1 MYRIAITFILYSQAK
16 EGDRMT
22 KVSITEL
29 RPQIRK
35 LADLVCHHG
44 ERICVERNGEPAF
57 AMISYEDLEALEAME
72 DLIDLAEAKK
82 ALKEGNFVDL
92 DDLIKELRL

>member
-1 MYRIAITFILYSQAK
+1 
-16 EGDRMT
+16 MT
-22 KVSITEL
+22 KITITDL
-29 RPQIRK
+29 RLQIRK

-57 AMISYEDLEALEAME
+57 AMISYEDLQALEVME

-82 ALKEGNFVDL
+82 ALREGNFVDL
-92 DDLIKELRL
+92 DDLIKELKL

>member
-1 MYRIAITFILYSQAK
+1 MIKVKIT
-16 EGDRMT
+16 D
-22 KVSITEL
+22 L

-57 AMISYEDLEALEAME
+57 AMISYEDLQALEAIE
-72 DLIDLAEAKK
+72 DRIDLEAAKEAIKK
-82 ALKEGNFVDL
+82 GNFVDL
-92 DDLIKELRL
+92 DDLIKELKL